1 MCGRSTAWRPMAAS
15 PTESSTDSSPR
26 EATGS
31 SASPSTAA
39 RRRDAL
45 YPLFTPDSR
54 LVLYAA
60 DQEENDTYE
69 VFTSL
74 IEAHSIGGIT
84 PTPPGRGIR

>member
-1 MCGRSTAWRPMAAS
+1 M
-15 PTESSTDSSPR
+15 
-26 EATGS
+26 
-31 SASPSTAA
+31 
-39 RRRDAL
+39 
-45 YPLFTPDSR
+45 
-54 LVLYAA
+54 LYAA